1 MFKQYANSFYQAV
14 LSIFSPENIIL
25 WWGKFIAI
33 IIILVVAK
41 IALSVIN
48 KLIEKSLTPLKK
60 SKNYKKRISRA
71 NTLIPLLQ
79 NISKYVIYFISG
91 VMVLRELGV
100 DTTAIIASAGVVGL
114 AVGFGAQ
121 SLVKDVLSGA
131 FLLFEGAISVGDS
144 VNVGEHSGTVE
155 VIGLRNIH
163 LRKFS
168 GELRVIPYGEIA
180 SFGNFNKGYMR
191 AIVEVGIAY
200 EQDIE
205 RGMKVLEEI
214 ANKWAEENKDI
225 VLEPPIV
232 QGVLSLGSSDVILRV
247 AIKVKPMTHWGAE
260 RELKRRIKDTFD
272 KKGIEIPFPRQ
283 VVYLRKEEK
292 SSSKV
297 NKQ

>member
-1 MFKQYANSFYQAV
+1 MFTQYVNSFYQAV
-14 LSIFSPENIIL
+14 LSFFSPENIIL
-25 WWGKFIAI
+25 WWGKLITI

-41 IALSVIN
+41 IALSIIY

-79 NISKYVIYFISG
+79 SISKYVIYFIAG

-114 AVGFGAQ
+114 AIGFGAQ

-131 FLLFEGAISVGDS
+131 FLLFEGIISVGDS

-163 LRKFS
+163 LRKYS
-168 GELRVIPYGEIA
+168 GELRVIPYGEVA

-191 AIVEVGIAY
+191 AIVKVGVAY
-200 EQDIE
+200 EQDVE
-205 RGMKVLEEI
+205 KGMKALEEI
-214 ANKWAEENKDI
+214 ADKWAEENKDI
-225 VLEPPIV
+225 VLEAPIV
-232 QGVLSLGSSDVILRV
+232 QGVLSLGSSEVTLRV
-247 AIKVKPMTHWGAE
+247 SIKVKPMTHWGAE

-283 VVYLRKEEK
+283 VVYLKKEK
-292 SSSKV
+292 K
-297 NKQ
+297 

>member
-1 MFKQYANSFYQAV
+1 MFTQYANSFYQAV
-14 LSIFSPENIIL
+14 LSLFSPENLIL

-41 IALSVIN
+41 IALSIIY

-79 NISKYVIYFISG
+79 SISKYVIYFITG

-114 AVGFGAQ
+114 AIGFGAQ

-131 FLLFEGAISVGDS
+131 FLLFEGVISVGDS

-163 LRKFS
+163 LRKYS
-168 GELRVIPYGEIA
+168 GELRVIPYGEVA

-191 AIVEVGIAY
+191 AIVKVGVAY
-200 EQDIE
+200 EQDVE
-205 RGMKVLEEI
+205 KGMKALEEI
-214 ANKWAEENKDI
+214 ADKWAGENKDI
-225 VLEPPIV
+225 VLEAPIV
-232 QGVLSLGSSDVILRV
+232 QGVLSLGSSEVTLRV
-247 AIKVKPMTHWGAE
+247 SIKVKPMTHWGTE

-283 VVYLRKEEK
+283 VVYLKKEK
-292 SSSKV
+292 K
-297 NKQ
+297 

>member
-1 MFKQYANSFYQAV
+1 MNSFWQAV
-14 LSIFSPENIIL
+14 LSIFSPENLIL
-25 WWGKFIAI
+25 WWGKFITI

-79 NISKYVIYFISG
+79 SVSKYVIYFIAG
-91 VMVLRELGV
+91 VMVLKELGV
-100 DTTAIIASAGVVGL
+100 DTTGIIASAGVVGL
-114 AVGFGAQ
+114 AIGFGAQ

-144 VNVGEHSGTVE
+144 VNIGEHSGTVE

-163 LRKFS
+163 LRKYS
-168 GELRVIPYGEIA
+168 GELRVIPYGEVN

-191 AIVEVGIAY
+191 AIVKVGVAY
-200 EQDIE
+200 EQDVE
-205 RGMKVLEEI
+205 KGMNTLEEI

-225 VLEPPIV
+225 VLEPPVI
-232 QGVLSLGSSDVILRV
+232 QGILSLGSSEVTLRV
-247 AIKVKPMTHWGAE
+247 SIKVKSMTHWGAE

-292 SSSKV
+292 SSSEA
-297 NKQ
+297 NK

>member
-1 MFKQYANSFYQAV
+1 MFTRYVNSFYQTV
-14 LSIFSPENIIL
+14 LSLFSPENIIL

-71 NTLIPLLQ
+71 NTLIPLLRSV
-79 NISKYVIYFISG
+79 SKYVIYFISG

-100 DTTAIIASAGVVGL
+100 DTTAIIASAGVIGL
-114 AVGFGAQ
+114 AIGFGAQ

-168 GELRVIPYGEIA
+168 GELRVIPYGEVS
-180 SFGNFNKGYMR
+180 SFGNFNRGYMR
-191 AIVEVGIAY
+191 AIVKVGVAY
-200 EQDIE
+200 EQDVE
-205 RGMKVLEEI
+205 KGMKTLEEI

-225 VLEPPIV
+225 VLEPPVI
-232 QGVLSLGSSDVILRV
+232 QGILSLGSSEVTLRV
-247 AIKVKPMTHWGAE
+247 AIKVKPLTHWGAE
-260 RELKRRIKDTFD
+260 RELKKRIKDTFD
-272 KKGIEIPFPRQ
+272 KEGIEIPFPRQ
-283 VVYLRKEEK
+283 VVYLRKEGEK
-292 SSSKV
+292 K
-297 NKQ
+297 

>member
-1 MFKQYANSFYQAV
+1 MFTRYVNSFYQTV
-14 LSIFSPENIIL
+14 LSLFSPENIIL

-71 NTLIPLLQ
+71 NTLIPLLRSV
-79 NISKYVIYFISG
+79 SKYVIYFISG

-114 AVGFGAQ
+114 AIGFGAQ
-121 SLVKDVLSGA
+121 SLVKDMLSGA
-131 FLLFEGAISVGDS
+131 FLLFEGIISVGDS
-144 VNVGEHSGTVE
+144 VTVGEHSGTVE
-155 VIGLRNIH
+155 VVGLRNIH

-168 GELRVIPYGEIA
+168 GELRVIPYGEVT

-200 EQDIE
+200 EQDVE
-205 RGMKVLEEI
+205 RGMKALEEI
-214 ANKWAEENKDI
+214 TNKWTEENKDI

-232 QGVLSLGSSDVILRV
+232 QGVLSLGSSDVTLRI

-283 VVYLRKEEK
+283 VVYLRREK
-292 SSSKV
+292 K
-297 NKQ
+297 

>member
-1 MFKQYANSFYQAV
+1 MFTQYVKGIYQAV
-14 LSIFSPENIIL
+14 LSFFSPENIIL
-25 WWGKFIAI
+25 WWGELITI
-33 IIILVVAK
+33 VIILVVAK
-41 IALSVIN
+41 MGLSIIN

-79 NISKYVIYFISG
+79 SISKYVIYFIAG

-114 AVGFGAQ
+114 AIGFGAQ
-121 SLVKDVLSGA
+121 SLVKDILSGA
-131 FLLFEGAISVGDS
+131 FLLFEGIISVGDS

-163 LRKFS
+163 LRKYS
-168 GELRVIPYGEIA
+168 GELRVIPYGEVA

-191 AIVEVGIAY
+191 AIVKVGVAY
-200 EQDIE
+200 EQDVE
-205 RGMKVLEEI
+205 KGMKALEEI

-225 VLEPPIV
+225 VLEPPVV
-232 QGVLSLGSSDVILRV
+232 QGILSLGSSEVTLRV
-247 AIKVKPMTHWGAE
+247 SIKVKPMTHWGAE

-272 KKGIEIPFPRQ
+272 EKGIEIPFPRQ
-283 VVYLRKEEK
+283 VVYLKKEK
-292 SSSKV
+292 
-297 NKQ
+297 NKDK

>member
-1 MFKQYANSFYQAV
+1 MFIQYMNSFWKAV
-14 LSIFSPENIIL
+14 LSIFSPENLIL
-25 WWGKFIAI
+25 WWGKFITI
-33 IIILVVAK
+33 IIIFVVAK

-79 NISKYVIYFISG
+79 SVSKYVIFFIAG
-91 VMVLRELGV
+91 VMMLKELGV
-100 DTTAIIASAGVVGL
+100 DTTGIIASAGVVGL
-114 AVGFGAQ
+114 AIGFGAQ

-168 GELRVIPYGEIA
+168 GELRVIPYGEVS
-180 SFGNFNKGYMR
+180 SFGNFNRGYMR
-191 AIVEVGIAY
+191 AIVKVGVAY
-200 EQDIE
+200 EQDVE
-205 RGMKVLEEI
+205 KGMKTLEEI

-225 VLEPPIV
+225 VLEPPVI
-232 QGVLSLGSSDVILRV
+232 QGILSLGSSEVTLRV
-247 AIKVKPMTHWGAE
+247 AIKVKPLTHWGAE

-283 VVYLRKEEK
+283 VVYLRKEGEK
-292 SSSKV
+292 K
-297 NKQ
+297 

>member
-1 MFKQYANSFYQAV
+1 MFTQYVNSFYQAV
-14 LSIFSPENIIL
+14 LSLFSPENLIL

-41 IALSVIN
+41 IVLSVIN
-48 KLIEKSLTPLKK
+48 KLIEKALTPLKK

-79 NISKYVIYFISG
+79 SVSKYVIYFISG

-100 DTTAIIASAGVVGL
+100 DTTAIIASAGVIGL

-131 FLLFEGAISVGDS
+131 FLLFEGIISVGDS

-163 LRKFS
+163 LRKYS
-168 GELRVIPYGEIA
+168 GELRVIPYGEVA

-191 AIVEVGIAY
+191 AIVKVGVAY
-200 EQDIE
+200 EQDVE
-205 RGMKVLEEI
+205 KGMKALEEI
-214 ANKWAEENKDI
+214 ADKWAEENKDI
-225 VLEPPIV
+225 VLEAPIV
-232 QGVLSLGSSDVILRV
+232 QGVLSLGSSEVTLRV
-247 AIKVKPMTHWGAE
+247 SIKVKPMTHWGAE

-283 VVYLRKEEK
+283 VVYLRREK
-292 SSSKV
+292 K
-297 NKQ
+297 

>member
-1 MFKQYANSFYQAV
+1 MFIQYVNSFYQAV
-14 LSIFSPENIIL
+14 LSFFSPENLIL
-25 WWGKFIAI
+25 WWGKFITI

-41 IALSVIN
+41 IILSIVN
-48 KLIEKSLTPLKK
+48 KFIEKSLTPLKK

-114 AVGFGAQ
+114 AIGFGAQ
-121 SLVKDVLSGA
+121 SLVKDILSGA
-131 FLLFEGAISVGDS
+131 FLLFEGIISVGDS

-163 LRKFS
+163 LRKYS
-168 GELRVIPYGEIA
+168 GELRVIPYGEVA

-191 AIVEVGIAY
+191 AIVKVGVAY
-200 EQDIE
+200 EQDVE
-205 RGMKVLEEI
+205 KGMKTLEEI
-214 ANKWAEENKDI
+214 ADKWAEENKDI
-225 VLEPPIV
+225 VLEAPIV
-232 QGVLSLGSSDVILRV
+232 QGVLSLGSSEVTLRV
-247 AIKVKPMTHWGAE
+247 SIKVKPMTHWGAE

-283 VVYLRKEEK
+283 VVYLKKEK
-292 SSSKV
+292 K
-297 NKQ
+297 

>member
-1 MFKQYANSFYQAV
+1 MNSFYQAV
-14 LSIFSPENIIL
+14 LSLFSPGNIIL

-33 IIILVVAK
+33 IIILVVTK

-71 NTLIPLLQ
+71 NTLIPLLRSV
-79 NISKYVIYFISG
+79 SKYVIYFISG

-114 AVGFGAQ
+114 AIGFGAQ

-131 FLLFEGAISVGDS
+131 FLLFEGIISVGDS
-144 VNVGEHSGTVE
+144 VTVGEHSGTVE
-155 VIGLRNIH
+155 VVGLRNIH

-168 GELRVIPYGEIA
+168 GELRVIPYGEVT

-200 EQDIE
+200 EQDVE
-205 RGMKVLEEI
+205 RGMKALEEI
-214 ANKWAEENKDI
+214 TNKWTEENKDI

-232 QGVLSLGSSDVILRV
+232 QGVLSLGSSDVTLRV

-283 VVYLRKEEK
+283 VVYLRREK
-292 SSSKV
+292 K
-297 NKQ
+297 NK

>member
-1 MFKQYANSFYQAV
+1 MFTQYMNSFWKAV
-14 LSIFSPENIIL
+14 LSIFSPENLIL
-25 WWGKFIAI
+25 WWGKFLTI
-33 IIILVVAK
+33 IIIFVVAK

-48 KLIEKSLTPLKK
+48 KLIERSLTPLKK

-79 NISKYVIYFISG
+79 SVSKYVVFFIAG
-91 VMVLRELGV
+91 VMVLKKLGV
-100 DTTAIIASAGVVGL
+100 DTTGIIASAGVVGL
-114 AVGFGAQ
+114 AIGFGAQ

-163 LRKFS
+163 LRKYS
-168 GELRVIPYGEIA
+168 GELRVIPYGEVN
-180 SFGNFNKGYMR
+180 SFGNFNRGYMR
-191 AIVEVGIAY
+191 AIVKVGVAY
-200 EQDIE
+200 EQDVE
-205 RGMKVLEEI
+205 KGMKILEEI

-225 VLEPPIV
+225 VLEAPVI
-232 QGVLSLGSSDVILRV
+232 QGILSLGSSEITLRV
-247 AIKVKPMTHWGAE
+247 AIKVKPLTHWGAE

-283 VVYLRKEEK
+283 VVYLRKEK
-292 SSSKV
+292 
-297 NKQ
+297 NKD

>member
-1 MFKQYANSFYQAV
+1 MNSFWKAV
-14 LSIFSPENIIL
+14 LSIFSPENLIL
-25 WWGKFIAI
+25 WWGKFITI
-33 IIILVVAK
+33 IIIFVVAK

-79 NISKYVIYFISG
+79 SVSKYVIFFIAG
-91 VMVLRELGV
+91 VMMLKELGV
-100 DTTAIIASAGVVGL
+100 DTTGIIASAGVVGL
-114 AVGFGAQ
+114 AIGFGAQ

-168 GELRVIPYGEIA
+168 GELRVIPYGEVS
-180 SFGNFNKGYMR
+180 SFGNFNRGYMR
-191 AIVEVGIAY
+191 AIVKVGVAY
-200 EQDIE
+200 EQDVE
-205 RGMKVLEEI
+205 KGMKTLEEI

-225 VLEPPIV
+225 VLEPPVI
-232 QGVLSLGSSDVILRV
+232 QGILSLGSSEVTLRV
-247 AIKVKPMTHWGAE
+247 AIKVKPLTHWGAE
-260 RELKRRIKDTFD
+260 RELKKRIKDTFD
-272 KKGIEIPFPRQ
+272 KEGIEIPFPRQ
-283 VVYLRKEEK
+283 VVYLRKEGEK
-292 SSSKV
+292 K
-297 NKQ
+297 

>member
-1 MFKQYANSFYQAV
+1 MFTQYMNSFYQAV
-14 LSIFSPENIIL
+14 LSLFSPGNIIL

-33 IIILVVAK
+33 IIILVVTK

-71 NTLIPLLQ
+71 NTLIPLLRSV
-79 NISKYVIYFISG
+79 SKYVIYFISG

-114 AVGFGAQ
+114 AIGFGAQ

-131 FLLFEGAISVGDS
+131 FLLFEGIISVGDS
-144 VNVGEHSGTVE
+144 VTVGEHSGTVE
-155 VIGLRNIH
+155 VVGLRNIH

-168 GELRVIPYGEIA
+168 GELRVIPYGEVT

-200 EQDIE
+200 EQDVE
-205 RGMKVLEEI
+205 RGMKALEEI
-214 ANKWAEENKDI
+214 TNKWTEENKDI

-232 QGVLSLGSSDVILRV
+232 QGVLSLGSSDVTLRV

-283 VVYLRKEEK
+283 VVYLRREK
-292 SSSKV
+292 K
-297 NKQ
+297 

>member
-1 MFKQYANSFYQAV
+1 MFTRYVNSFYQTV
-14 LSIFSPENIIL
+14 LSLFSPENIIL

-33 IIILVVAK
+33 IIILVVVK

-71 NTLIPLLQ
+71 NTLIPLLRSV
-79 NISKYVIYFISG
+79 SKYVIYFISG

-100 DTTAIIASAGVVGL
+100 DTTAIIASAGVIGL
-114 AVGFGAQ
+114 AIGFGAQ

-131 FLLFEGAISVGDS
+131 FLLFEGIISVGDS
-144 VNVGEHSGTVE
+144 VTVGEHSGTVE
-155 VIGLRNIH
+155 VVGLRNIH

-168 GELRVIPYGEIA
+168 GELRVIPYGEVT

-200 EQDIE
+200 EQDVE
-205 RGMKVLEEI
+205 RGMKALEEI
-214 ANKWAEENKDI
+214 TNKWTEENKDI

-232 QGVLSLGSSDVILRV
+232 QGVLSLGSSDVTLRI

-283 VVYLRKEEK
+283 VVYLRREK
-292 SSSKV
+292 K
-297 NKQ
+297 

>member
-1 MFKQYANSFYQAV
+1 MFIQYMNSLYQAV
-14 LSIFSPENIIL
+14 LSFFSPENLIL
-25 WWGKFIAI
+25 WWGKFITI

-41 IALSVIN
+41 IILSIVN
-48 KLIEKSLTPLKK
+48 KFIEKSLTPLKK

-114 AVGFGAQ
+114 AIGFGAQ

-131 FLLFEGAISVGDS
+131 FLLFEGIISVGDS

-163 LRKFS
+163 LRKYS
-168 GELRVIPYGEIA
+168 GELRVIPYGEVA

-191 AIVEVGIAY
+191 AIVEVGVAY
-200 EQDIE
+200 EQDVE
-205 RGMKVLEEI
+205 KGMKALEEI
-214 ANKWAEENKDI
+214 ANKWVQENKDI
-225 VLEPPIV
+225 VLEPPVV
-232 QGVLSLGSSDVILRV
+232 QGILSLGSSEVTLRV
-247 AIKVKPMTHWGAE
+247 SIKVKSMTHWGAE

-272 KKGIEIPFPRQ
+272 EKGIEIPFPRQ
-283 VVYLRKEEK
+283 VVYLRKEK
-292 SSSKV
+292 K
-297 NKQ
+297 

>member
-1 MFKQYANSFYQAV
+1 MFTQYMNNFYQTV
-14 LSIFSPENIIL
+14 LSIFSSENLIL
-25 WWGKFIAI
+25 WWGKFITI
-33 IIILVVAK
+33 IIILVVVK

-79 NISKYVIYFISG
+79 SVSKYVIYFISG

-114 AVGFGAQ
+114 AIGFGAQ

-131 FLLFEGAISVGDS
+131 FLLFEGIISVGDS
-144 VNVGEHSGTVE
+144 VTVGEHSGTVE
-155 VIGLRNIH
+155 VVGLRNIH

-168 GELRVIPYGEIA
+168 GELRVIPYGEVT

-200 EQDIE
+200 EQDVE
-205 RGMKVLEEI
+205 RGMKALEEI

-225 VLEPPIV
+225 VLELPIV
-232 QGVLSLGSSDVILRV
+232 QGVLSLGSSDVTLRI

-283 VVYLRKEEK
+283 VVYLRREK
-292 SSSKV
+292 K
-297 NKQ
+297 

>member
-1 MFKQYANSFYQAV
+1 MFTQYVNSFYQAV
-14 LSIFSPENIIL
+14 LSFFSSENIII
-25 WWGKFIAI
+25 WWGKLITI

-41 IALSVIN
+41 IVLSIIY

-79 NISKYVIYFISG
+79 SISKYVIYFITG

-100 DTTAIIASAGVVGL
+100 DTTAIIASAGVIGL
-114 AVGFGAQ
+114 AIGFGAQ

-131 FLLFEGAISVGDS
+131 FLLFEGVISVGDS

-163 LRKFS
+163 LRKYS
-168 GELRVIPYGEIA
+168 GELRVIPYGEVA

-191 AIVEVGIAY
+191 AIVKVGVAY
-200 EQDIE
+200 EQDVE
-205 RGMKVLEEI
+205 KGMKALEEI
-214 ANKWAEENKDI
+214 ADKWAEENKDI
-225 VLEPPIV
+225 VLEAPIV
-232 QGVLSLGSSDVILRV
+232 QGVLSLGSSEVTLRV
-247 AIKVKPMTHWGAE
+247 SIKVKPMTHWGTE

-283 VVYLRKEEK
+283 VVYLKKEK
-292 SSSKV
+292 K
-297 NKQ
+297 

>member
-1 MFKQYANSFYQAV
+1 MFTQYANSFYQAV
-14 LSIFSPENIIL
+14 LSLFSPENLIL

-79 NISKYVIYFISG
+79 SVSKYVIYFISG

-114 AVGFGAQ
+114 AIGFGAQ

-131 FLLFEGAISVGDS
+131 FLLFEGVISVGDS

-155 VIGLRNIH
+155 IIGLRNIH
-163 LRKFS
+163 LRKYS
-168 GELRVIPYGEIA
+168 GELRVIPYGEVA

-191 AIVEVGIAY
+191 AIVKVGVAY
-200 EQDIE
+200 EQDVE
-205 RGMKVLEEI
+205 KGMKALEEI
-214 ANKWAEENKDI
+214 ADKWAEENKDI
-225 VLEPPIV
+225 VLEAPIV
-232 QGVLSLGSSDVILRV
+232 QGVLSLGSSEVTLRV
-247 AIKVKPMTHWGAE
+247 SIKVKPMTHWGAE
-260 RELKRRIKDTFD
+260 RELKRRIKSTFD
-272 KKGIEIPFPRQ
+272 EKGIEIPFPRQ
-283 VVYLRKEEK
+283 VVYLKREK
-292 SSSKV
+292 K
-297 NKQ
+297 

>member
-1 MFKQYANSFYQAV
+1 MFTQYMKSFWQAV
-14 LSIFSPENIIL
+14 LSIFSPENLIL
-25 WWGKFIAI
+25 WWGKFITI
-33 IIILVVAK
+33 IIIFVVAK

-79 NISKYVIYFISG
+79 SVSKYVIFFIAG
-91 VMVLRELGV
+91 VMMLKELGV
-100 DTTAIIASAGVVGL
+100 DTTGIIASAGVVGL
-114 AVGFGAQ
+114 AIGFGAQ

-144 VNVGEHSGTVE
+144 INVGEHSGTVE

-168 GELRVIPYGEIA
+168 GELRVIPYGEVN

-191 AIVEVGIAY
+191 AIVEVGLAY
-200 EQDIE
+200 EQDVE
-205 RGMKVLEEI
+205 KGMKALEEI
-214 ANKWAEENKDI
+214 ANKWAEGNKDI

-232 QGVLSLGSSDVILRV
+232 QGVLSLGSSDVTLRIV
-247 AIKVKPMTHWGAE
+247 IKVKPMTHWGAE

-272 KKGIEIPFPRQ
+272 KEGIEIPFPRQ
-283 VVYLRKEEK
+283 VVYLRKEGEK
-292 SSSKV
+292 K
-297 NKQ
+297 

>member
-1 MFKQYANSFYQAV
+1 MFIQYMNSLYQAV
-14 LSIFSPENIIL
+14 LSFFSPENLIL
-25 WWGKFIAI
+25 WWGKFITI
-33 IIILVVAK
+33 IIILMIAK
-41 IALSVIN
+41 IALSIIN

-79 NISKYVIYFISG
+79 SVSKYVIYFISG

-131 FLLFEGAISVGDS
+131 FLLFEGIISVGDS

-163 LRKFS
+163 IRKFS
-168 GELRVIPYGEIA
+168 GELRVIPYGEVA

-191 AIVEVGIAY
+191 AIVEVGVAY
-200 EQDIE
+200 EQDVE
-205 RGMKVLEEI
+205 KGMKALEKI
-214 ANKWAEENKDI
+214 ANKWVEENKDI

-232 QGVLSLGSSDVILRV
+232 QGVLSLGSSDVTLRI

-260 RELKRRIKDTFD
+260 RELNRRIKDAFD
-272 KKGIEIPFPRQ
+272 KEGIEIPFPTQ
-283 VVYLRKEEK
+283 VVYLRREK
-292 SSSKV
+292 K
-297 NKQ
+297 